1 MTNCKRSHKL
11 TICKDSDSPGNRQ
24 SLTEVDRGSG
34 PRRTRWRRYVTKCVY
49 VHAGRIKVKV
59 KVKVKVE
66 VKIILAVTYMSL
78 EKV

>member
-34 PRRTRWRRYVTKCVY
+34 PRRTRWRRCVTKCVY
-49 VHAGRIKVKV
+49 VHAWWVKV
-59 KVKVKVE
+59 K
-66 VKIILAVTYMSL
+66 VKIILAVISYMSL